1 MDTLQQSPPAE
12 PEGGLRRNLKKRH
25 LLMMSLGGTIGTGLF
40 IGIAEPLSSVGRR
53 EPYWPICL
61 PEPLCW
67 RR

>member
-1 MDTLQQSPPAE
+1 MS
-12 PEGGLRRNLKKRH
+12 RRH
-25 LLMMSLGGTIGTGLF
+25 LLLMSLGGTIGTGLF
-40 IGIAEPLSSVGRR
+40 IGIAEPLSSVGQR